1 MSNLKPEVSVA
12 DHRAGPEAAPATLV
26 EYGDYQCPYC
36 GQAYPIVQKVQKEL
50 GPRLQFVFR
59 NFPLTELHPQA
70 EHAAETAEAAAVQ
83 GKFWEMHGMLFEH
96 QRALDDAH
104 LLHYAKELGLDVE
117 RARRELESGAHFDRV
132 RSDFR
137 SGVRSGVNGTPTF
150 FVNGQRLDG
159 PWDFEGL
166 MAAISAAAAG
176 SRTSSAASSESEADR
191 ANARGG
197 HGG

>member
-1 MSNLKPEVSVA
+1 MSHLKPEVSAA
-12 DHRAGPEAAPATLV
+12 DHHAGPDTALVTLV

-36 GQAYPIVQKVQKEL
+36 GQAYPIVQKVQEEL
-50 GPRLQFVFR
+50 GPRLRFVFR
-59 NFPLTELHPQA
+59 NFPLGEIHPHA
-70 EHAAETAEAAAVQ
+70 EHAAEAAEAGAAQ
-83 GKFWEMHGMLFEH
+83 GKFWEMHDMLYEH

-104 LLHYAKELGLDVE
+104 LLQYAKELGLDVE
-117 RARRELESGAHFDRV
+117 RARRELESGTYADRV

-166 MAAISAAAAG
+166 MAAVEEAATDRNG
-176 SRTSSAASSESEADR
+176 RSAASSENPS
-191 ANARGG
+191 
-197 HGG
+197 